1 MAIVDN
7 LPADIDVLAILN
19 SLPEDL
25 AAQITTAV
33 VGQMLSREDIESF
46 IANIPNMRQ
55 NSY

>member
-7 LPADIDVLAILN
+7 LPADKDVLAILN